1 MRAGPLS
8 NPKVIDVLNRYFV
21 PVYTVND
28 EYARNGSAPAGEK
41 AERERIFREGY
52 AAKMSVGTVHVYILN
67 PEGHL
72 IDSMHVA
79 DASKPEQLL
88 ATLNKAVAA
97 LQIKPGPPAVTPC
110 PQSCAPSSGTNGL
123 TLHLVAR
130 LLEGKGAWGG
140 IPGEDWIVLDP
151 REQQALFSSV
161 HPKVG
166 DTWSTDHVAA
176 EKILTHFYPA
186 TENNDVRKNRFE
198 TLELKATVGS
208 VDHEIARVRL
218 EGRFRMQHSFYH
230 KDDDKMVDAT
240 VIGFMDFD
248 LRRKRAISFQ
258 MITDKATYNGGQFAV
273 GVNSL

>member
-8 NPKVIDVLNRYFV
+8 NPKIINVLNRYFV

-28 EYARNGSAPAGEK
+28 EYARDGAALAEEK
-41 AERERIFREGY
+41 TERERIFREGY

-72 IDSMHVA
+72 IDSLHVA
-79 DASKPEQLL
+79 EASKPERLL
-88 ATLNKAVAA
+88 ATLNKTIST
-97 LQIKPGPPAVTPC
+97 LQIEPGPPAVPPC
-110 PQSCAPSSGTNGL
+110 PQSCAPPSGSNSL
-123 TLHLVAR
+123 TLHVVAR
-130 LLEGKGAWGG
+130 LLDGRGAWGG
-140 IPGEDWIVLDP
+140 IPGEDWILLDT
-151 REQQALFSSV
+151 REQQALFSSD

-166 DTWSTDHVAA
+166 DTWIADRAVS

-198 TLELKATVGS
+198 EQDLKATIVS
-208 VDHEIARVRL
+208 LDHDIARVRL
-218 EGRFRMQHSFYH
+218 DGHFRMQHSFYH
-230 KDDDKMVDAT
+230 KDDGKMVDAT

-248 LRRKRAISFQ
+248 LRRKRAVSIQ
-258 MITDKATYNGGQFAV
+258 MMTEKATYNGGQFAV